1 MPLQSEASRLLNFV
15 ISEKTRLLPQIRQ
28 LGHERASAEEFLAI
42 CEDLFQ
48 ILQDHLESR
57 VKEFVQIASFQ
68 VEVASQAL
76 DSLFAG
82 IETTLSF
89 FANVAA
95 AQEEIPREFY
105 HLVSW
110 FFDRC
115 SGVHSLPKYV
125 ITTSSELATLDF
137 REFLSSLFIS
147 QGRSGP
153 LNSLFP
159 ALTNEFSNR
168 PFFFFFIPGYMA
180 PASNSLD
187 WPLIFHECTHAI
199 EDLANIIGPLF
210 PALPRSWESLT
221 RLAEIGDSQAQ
232 EALWTHELICDF
244 VPTLAA
250 GPSFVWRFLQGYFSI
265 SRVIHQSSTHPPPD
279 VRISRSIEILKRN
292 GFREHATKAS
302 LLLRSRL
309 RELPGTPGKVIPL
322 PQFTQ
327 ASKQYESKVPAFDI
341 RAYTSSLRER
351 YALKQDKLIRDILD
365 MRPVLLDPACL
376 FALVAFDDRCENAKI
391 ASLLADYIRLYA
403 IESRYQKLDLKG

>member
-1 MPLQSEASRLLNFV
+1 M
-15 ISEKTRLLPQIRQ
+15 
-28 LGHERASAEEFLAI
+28 AI

-137 REFLSSLFIS
+137 RKFLSSLFIT

-159 ALTNEFSNR
+159 ALTNAFSNR
-168 PFFFFFIPGYMA
+168 PFFFFFVPGYMA

-221 RLAEIGDSQAQ
+221 RLAEIGDSQ
-232 EALWTHELICDF
+232 
-244 VPTLAA
+244 
-250 GPSFVWRFLQGYFSI
+250 
-265 SRVIHQSSTHPPPD
+265 